1 LKGNILSTLKISL
14 FQQRNNASIKDRSRE
29 YQLSE
34 RVWGQEKKNIFFL
47 SPINSRKE
55 GRKKGELFYPR
66 RYIAASGKLLAKTR
80 GRYRNR
86 FFLELQKCE

>member
-1 LKGNILSTLKISL
+1 M
-14 FQQRNNASIKDRSRE
+14 SIKDRSRE

-34 RVWGQEKKNIFFL
+34 RVWGQEKEKMYFFSL

-55 GRKKGELFYPR
+55 GRKRGELFYPR

>member
-1 LKGNILSTLKISL
+1 
-14 FQQRNNASIKDRSRE
+14 
-29 YQLSE
+29 
-34 RVWGQEKKNIFFL
+34 VWGQEKKNIFFSL

-66 RYIAASGKLLAKTR
+66 RYIAASGELLAKTR

-86 FFLELQKCE
+86 FFLEL